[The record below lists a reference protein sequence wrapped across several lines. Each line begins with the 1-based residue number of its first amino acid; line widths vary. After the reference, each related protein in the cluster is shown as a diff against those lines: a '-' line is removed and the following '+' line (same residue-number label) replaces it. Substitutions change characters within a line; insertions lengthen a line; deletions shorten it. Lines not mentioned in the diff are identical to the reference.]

1 MRRPIIS
8 AWAVATVL
16 VIGAACFGVAA
27 AAGQAGEPTRADTRG
42 AGAAAE
48 QKFKALPVVDSV
60 AEAERRTADE
70 GFDDDA
76 LKVITHEL
84 AFQYVDL
91 PPQGDSMGDFFWSTG
106 SLYNA
111 SHRKVIGQQILKCEF
126 TDIGSWCEQPLR
138 FNGRGKILLSNPIL
152 NGDGTVAVTG
162 GTGEFR
168 EARGQAKLFVLDNG
182 HTFDILFVIDID
194 D

>member
-1 MRRPIIS
+1 
-8 AWAVATVL
+8 
-16 VIGAACFGVAA
+16 
-27 AAGQAGEPTRADTRG
+27 
-42 AGAAAE
+42 
-48 QKFKALPVVDSV
+48 
-60 AEAERRTADE
+60 
-70 GFDDDA
+70 
-76 LKVITHEL
+76 
-84 AFQYVDL
+84 
-91 PPQGDSMGDFFWSTG
+91 
-106 SLYNA
+106 
-111 SHRKVIGQQILKCEF
+111 VIGQQILKCEF